1 MLLADAHGTTG
12 ITVWNANVRALDVH
26 AIGSCVSFTRLAVT
40 VHNGKKSLTMSKESS
55 VHVESHCHD
64 GPEVAWWQGLLA
76 KRPLTA
82 LEFQEAEE
90 DSIVNVTGIL
100 GLITVEEKTVRNDCK
115 SLLVMRMTD
124 RTGQFEIR
132 SWNHSDAEFLQFR
145 EKPLMIQRVRVTIY
159 AGQRVGEL
167 LDGINGSIVTTD
179 FNKTELIK
187 YWSE

>member
-1 MLLADAHGTTG
+1 
-12 ITVWNANVRALDVH
+12 
-26 AIGSCVSFTRLAVT
+26 
-40 VHNGKKSLTMSKESS
+40 MSKESS